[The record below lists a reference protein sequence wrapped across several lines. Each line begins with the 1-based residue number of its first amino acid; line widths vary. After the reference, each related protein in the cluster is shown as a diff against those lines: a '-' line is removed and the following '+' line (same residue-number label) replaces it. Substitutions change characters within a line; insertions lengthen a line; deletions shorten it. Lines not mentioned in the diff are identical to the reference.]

1 MKSIIVCILMI
12 GISLNML
19 SQGVDFPYEKA
30 GDMIDAKL
38 KVKMLSENSYVLINT
53 KDESS
58 RYFAVN
64 LPEEY
69 KKDGLNVI
77 CTGIIGKVPA
87 NFRMVGTPL
96 KLTFIKVGKGYKK
109 LGVTVK
115 SYKLE

>member
-19 SQGVDFPYEKA
+19 SQGVDFPYEKV
-30 GDMIDAKL
+30 GDMTAAKL
-38 KVKMLSENSYVLINT
+38 QVKMLSENSYVLIDT
-53 KDESS
+53 KDDSK
-58 RYFAVN
+58 RYYAVN

-115 SYKLE
+115 SFVFE

>member
-1 MKSIIVCILMI
+1 MKSIIICVFMI
-12 GISLNML
+12 GISFNML

-30 GDMIDAKL
+30 GDMVAAKL
-38 KVKMLSENSYVLINT
+38 QVKKLSENSYVLINV

-58 RYFAVN
+58 RYYAVN

-96 KLTFIKVGKGYKK
+96 KLSFIKVGKGYKK
-109 LGVTVK
+109 LGVKVK
-115 SYKLE
+115 SYVFE